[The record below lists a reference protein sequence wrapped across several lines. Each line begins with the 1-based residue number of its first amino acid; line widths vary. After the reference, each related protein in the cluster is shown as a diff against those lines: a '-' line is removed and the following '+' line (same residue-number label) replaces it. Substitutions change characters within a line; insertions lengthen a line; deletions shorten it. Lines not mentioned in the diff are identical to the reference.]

1 MAVAAVSVVAA
12 PRGAGSTVRLPRT
25 LRHLL
30 ATRFAARRRFP
41 PALLNDIESTTREA
55 EAQHAGEIRFAVE
68 SALDLPHLW
77 RGTTPRARALQVFSQ
92 LGVWDT
98 AANNGV
104 LVYVLLADKV
114 VEIVAD
120 RGIAARVAQDE
131 WDRICREMEQHYA
144 AARFR
149 EGSLAG
155 IRRIGGLLAR
165 HFPGAAAGPDALP
178 DRPVLM

>member
-1 MAVAAVSVVAA
+1 MKLQ
-12 PRGAGSTVRLPRT
+12 RL
-25 LRHLL
+25 LRHLF

-41 PALLNDIESTTREA
+41 PPLLNQIEGATREA

-77 RGTTPRARALQVFSQ
+77 HGVTPRERALQVFAQ

-120 RGIAARVAQDE
+120 RGIAARVAQSE
-131 WDRICREMEQHYA
+131 WDQVCREMERHYS
-144 AARFR
+144 AARFG

-155 IRRIGGLLAR
+155 IRRIGELLAR
-165 HFPGAAAGPDALP
+165 HFPGAARGPDALP
-178 DRPVLM
+178 DRPVLL